1 MVADRADPSV
11 GLLSD
16 CAGSTGSRGSL
27 EDYTMIVLGI
37 ILLVIGYIVPIP
49 ILYTLGSILVVIG
62 LILLLL
68 GAVGR
73 PMAGRRY
80 WY

>member
-1 MVADRADPSV
+1 
-11 GLLSD
+11 
-16 CAGSTGSRGSL
+16 
-27 EDYTMIVLGI
+27 MIVIGI
-37 ILLVIGYIVPIP
+37 ILIVIGYVLPLP
-49 ILYTLGSILVVIG
+49 ILYTLGIVLLIIG

-73 PMAGRRY
+73 PIGGRRY